1 MRHGWRDQGVNF
13 ARQFGGSLA
22 ARRHNDVR
30 AVRLFDGDRLIA
42 NVVNDRVPLDHV
54 SEPKTPADPW
64 EGSPLGLAE

>member
-1 MRHGWRDQGVNF
+1 
-13 ARQFGGSLA
+13 
-22 ARRHNDVR
+22 VR